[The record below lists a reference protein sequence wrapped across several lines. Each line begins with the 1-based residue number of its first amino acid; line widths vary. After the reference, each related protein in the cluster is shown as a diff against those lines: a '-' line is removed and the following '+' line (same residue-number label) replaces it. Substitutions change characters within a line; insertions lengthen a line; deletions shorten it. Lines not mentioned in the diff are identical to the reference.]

1 MLSVLHERNR
11 MYKYTKMLNS
21 LKINAYTKHTQCV
34 IHNEQ
39 SNGLSVMSLFV
50 LSHLFMNVFIE
61 LTIPV
66 SSII

>member
-1 MLSVLHERNR
+1 MLKLPN
-11 MYKYTKMLNS
+11 
-21 LKINAYTKHTQCV
+21 INAYTKHTQCV

-39 SNGLSVMSLFV
+39 SNGLSVMSLLT
-50 LSHLFMNVFIE
+50 LSHLFMNVFNE